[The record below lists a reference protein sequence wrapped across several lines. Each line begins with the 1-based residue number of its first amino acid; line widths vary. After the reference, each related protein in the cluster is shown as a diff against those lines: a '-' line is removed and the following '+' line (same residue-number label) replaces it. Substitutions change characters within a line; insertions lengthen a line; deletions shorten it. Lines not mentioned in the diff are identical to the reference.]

1 MTPNEHLDRLYLLA
15 EANPK
20 AASIRD
26 ATAREKLEYVCTYL
40 RNRACVRLLM
50 ACFLAKVHV
59 PKLDPR
65 KPYAKIRSKDSF
77 AGRTAYD
84 QKYIQSF
91 IRKHRL
97 PCNPTTAFLTPGF
110 RNFNKVLTTKAK
122 LEGTPQKLYT
132 ATLELLDVVASGTET
147 AEQVFVDLLRHL
159 IRMRDERL
167 SRMVTLQAGLR
178 AAGPDDLP
186 VSTEAI
192 VELLRQHLA
201 CKNTSR
207 LAVLIVAAAYQTVG
221 DRIGEQVK
229 PLHSHNAADEQTG
242 AAGDVEITLV
252 NEEQVRTV
260 YEMKQKPVTID
271 DLDRAVEKSSALPH
285 RIDNYIFV
293 SSEPAEAAIVAYA
306 AELYESTGGTEFAI
320 LDCLGFL
327 RHYLHLFHRS
337 RMAFLDAYQELVLA
351 EPDSAVSLPLKE
363 VFLTL
368 RLQAEAE
375 S

>member
-1 MTPNEHLDRLYLLA
+1 VY
-15 EANPK
+15 
-20 AASIRD
+20 I
-26 ATAREKLEYVCTYL
+26 TAFV
-40 RNRACVRLLM
+40 
-50 ACFLAKVHV
+50 
-59 PKLDPR
+59 
-65 KPYAKIRSKDSF
+65 
-77 AGRTAYD
+77 
-84 QKYIQSF
+84 
-91 IRKHRL
+91 RKHRL
-97 PCNPTTAFLTPGF
+97 PCNPTTAFLTPVL
-110 RNFNKVLTTKAK
+110 RNINRPLTTKTK
-122 LEGTPQKLYT
+122 LVGRPKELYT
-132 ATLELLDVVASGTET
+132 RTLEVLDAVATGTET
-147 AEQVFVDLLRHL
+147 AEPVLTDLLRHL

-167 SRMVTLQAGLR
+167 ARMVTLQAGLR

-186 VSTEAI
+186 LSTEAI
-192 VELLRQHLA
+192 VELIRQHLA

-221 DRIGEQVK
+221 DRMGEQVK

-252 NEEQVRTV
+252 NEELVRTV

-271 DLDRAVEKSSALPH
+271 DLDRAVEKSSALQH

-293 SSEPAEAAIVAYA
+293 SSEPAKASVVVYS

-327 RHYLHLFHRS
+327 RHFLHLFHRS

-368 RLQAEAE
+368 RLQTEAE